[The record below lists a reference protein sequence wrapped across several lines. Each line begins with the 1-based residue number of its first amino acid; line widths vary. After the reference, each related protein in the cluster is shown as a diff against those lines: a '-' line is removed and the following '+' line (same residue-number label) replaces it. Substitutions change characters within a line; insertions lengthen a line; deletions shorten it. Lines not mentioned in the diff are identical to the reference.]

1 MKLSILF
8 IATITSLSTASALP
22 PHSIKGSPTV
32 EARAAPSCANPVP
45 NTCTFYS
52 DCLEDKLH
60 CGNSGYPIGYGL
72 HYCTLFSAAANR
84 MSAAGKAWVTNTMLC
99 LQGALVPFGTAGT
112 ESTTCPN
119 LKTFAFGTHPSCY
132 VQSGVCKLPPSDWV
146 VIVGTVSLKELFG
159 SLDALKATF
168 KTAKGCA
175 EFYAWLIKQGIITVV
190 DDVVD
195 AAKDVWDKVT
205 SWF

>member
-1 MKLSILF
+1 
-8 IATITSLSTASALP
+8 
-22 PHSIKGSPTV
+22 
-32 EARAAPSCANPVP
+32 
-45 NTCTFYS
+45 
-52 DCLEDKLH
+52 
-60 CGNSGYPIGYGL
+60 
-72 HYCTLFSAAANR
+72 